1 MIRSERSPWSDQAWK
16 QPRAQVSRVCDRG
29 VTHWASSSELDDGL
43 STEVFNTTFEAMRLV
58 DPERLLYVA
67 YAHRENHASL
77 RAGRRMGLLQ
87 FHLKDD
93 HYWILLGEVPDGSDA
108 K

>member
-1 MIRSERSPWSDQAWK
+1 
-16 QPRAQVSRVCDRG
+16 
-29 VTHWASSSELDDGL
+29 
-43 STEVFNTTFEAMRLV
+43 MRLV